1 MTKIFS
7 TTVALA
13 MLAVFL
19 SSAQAAI
26 KIEVAE
32 VQNGF
37 AFVQGNNA
45 ARAAQITWEGNAVTT
60 ANKNNGGFSFNG
72 AVPADCIGS
81 LSDGVSTIN
90 VQVLN
95 CTPVSAAAPAPVP
108 KTGQTISFATGD
120 DGALKKG
127 VAWPTPR
134 FTDNSNGTITD
145 KLTGL
150 IWLKNANC
158 FLTRTW
164 ADALADVNGLNS
176 GECGLTDGS
185 VAGDWRLPNRNEL
198 TSLLNLGTVNPAL
211 PAGHPF
217 TNFVA
222 SSYWSSTTNADNSIL
237 AWVVS
242 FFNGVVSLDGKSISS
257 FFFVTAVR
265 GGS

>member
-19 SSAQAAI
+19 SPAEAAI
-26 KIEVAE
+26 KIDVAE

-45 ARAAQITWEGNAVTT
+45 ARGAQITWEGNAVTT

-108 KTGQTISFATGD
+108 KTGQTMSFAAGD
-120 DGALKKG
+120 DGALKRG

-145 KLTGL
+145 NLTGL

-158 FLTRTW
+158 PNTLRTW
-164 ADALADVNGLNS
+164 QGALDFVVGINNGTNN
-176 GECGLTDGS
+176 CGDTS
-185 VAGDWRLPNRNEL
+185 NASDWRLPNRNEL
-198 TSLLNLGTVNPAL
+198 TSLLDLGTVPAL

-222 SSYWSSTTNADNSIL
+222 SGYWSSTTSAFNSFG
-237 AWVVS
+237 AWNVDFNFGFVD
-242 FFNGVVSLDGKSISS
+242 FNGKAGG
-257 FFFVTAVR
+257 FFVTAVR

>member
-1 MTKIFS
+1 MIKIFS
-7 TTVALA
+7 TTIALA
-13 MLAVFL
+13 MVAVFL

-45 ARAAQITWEGNAVTT
+45 ASGAQITWEGNAITT
-60 ANKNNGGFSFNG
+60 ANKNNCGFSFNG

-81 LSDGVSTIN
+81 VSDGVSTIN

-95 CTPVSAAAPAPVP
+95 CTPVSAAPAPVP
-108 KTGQTISFATGD
+108 RTGQTISSAAGD
-120 DGALKKG
+120 DGALKRG

-158 FLTRTW
+158 FGRRIW
-164 ADALADVNGLNS
+164 ADALADVTVLNS

-185 VAGDWRLPNRNEL
+185 VAADWRMPNRNEL
-198 TSLLNLGTVNPAL
+198 TSLLNVETLNPPL

-222 SSYWSSTTNADNSIL
+222 SNSWSSTTSLVNSRL
-237 AWVVS
+237 AWAVNFGS
-242 FFNGVVSLDGKSISS
+242 GFAFSDDRADGE
-257 FFFVTAVR
+257 FVTAVR